1 MTAVAETWA
10 TGAVVV
16 ETVVLVVG
24 TVVLVAEVDSVV
36 VIVTVLPW
44 NAPIICD

>member
-16 ETVVLVVG
+16 E